1 MWRVDPFQI
10 LIAIALDLLLGDPHG
25 WSHIARMA
33 GRLSIVYE
41 KLLTARLHRSVLL
54 GVIFWMLV
62 AGTMLVLY
70 VAAHRICWA
79 LSPLAAWVLETLVIY
94 QAIGAMD
101 LSRHVRAIIQ
111 PLGNSDL
118 ATARGRLAWIVGRD
132 TESLDESEISRAAI
146 ESVAEST
153 TDAVVAPL
161 FWSFVAGAP
170 GALIYRTANT
180 LDSIVGHRSDT
191 YEKFGKASARIDDIL
206 NWLPARICAAA
217 FCVFSSA
224 VHWKTIRRE
233 AAAHASPNAG
243 WSEAAMAH
251 ALGVRL
257 GGDNFYDGQCVAGP
271 VFNASSRTANAADIA
286 ASLTWMWRVAGTCA
300 SGFVA
305 LLFALK
311 FLSVK

>member
-1 MWRVDPFQI
+1 MWRVDPLQI
-10 LIAIALDLLLGDPHG
+10 LIAIALDLLLGDPRG
-25 WSHIARMA
+25 WPHIVRMV

-41 KLLTARLHRSVLL
+41 KLLTSRLHRSVLL

-62 AGTMLVLY
+62 AGTMLAFY
-70 VAAHRICWA
+70 AAAHRICWA
-79 LSPLAAWVLETLVIY
+79 LSPLAARVLETLVIY
-94 QAIGAMD
+94 QAIAAMD
-101 LSRHVRAIIQ
+101 LSRHVRAIIH
-111 PLGNSDL
+111 PLGKSDL
-118 ATARGRLAWIVGRD
+118 AAARGRLAWIVGRD

-153 TDAVVAPL
+153 TDGVVAPL
-161 FWSFVAGAP
+161 FWSFVAGPP
-170 GALIYRTANT
+170 GALIYRTANA
-180 LDSIVGHRSDT
+180 LDSIVGHRSDA

-206 NWLPARICAAA
+206 NWLPSRICAAV

-224 VHWKTIRRE
+224 VRWETICRE

-257 GGDNFYDGQCVAGP
+257 GGDNFYDGQLVAGP
-271 VFNASSRTANAADIA
+271 VFNAASRTAKPADIA

-300 SGFVA
+300 GGFVA
-305 LLFALK
+305 LQFALK
-311 FLSVK
+311 FLSPT

>member
-1 MWRVDPFQI
+1 MWRVDPVQI
-10 LIAIALDLLLGDPHG
+10 LMAIALDLLLGDPRG
-25 WSHIARMA
+25 WPHIVRMV

-41 KLLTARLHRSVLL
+41 ILLTSRLQRSVLL

-62 AGTMLVLY
+62 AGTVLAFY
-70 VAAHRICWA
+70 AAAYRICWA
-79 LSPLAAWVLETLVIY
+79 LTPLAARVLETLVIY
-94 QAIGAMD
+94 QAIAATD

-111 PLGNSDL
+111 PLGKSDL
-118 ATARGRLAWIVGRD
+118 VMARDRLAWIVGRD

-161 FWSFVAGAP
+161 LWSFVAGAP

-180 LDSIVGHRSDT
+180 LDSLVGHRSDA

-206 NWLPARICAAA
+206 NWLPSRICAAV

-224 VHWKTIRRE
+224 VRWETIRCE

-257 GGDNFYDGQCVAGP
+257 GGDNFYDGQLVAGP
-271 VFNASSRTANAADIA
+271 VFNVSSRTAKAADIA

-300 SGFVA
+300 AGFFT
-305 LLFALK
+305 LQFALK
-311 FLSVK
+311 LLSLT